1 MPTYEKPELLLKSA
15 LEKIVYFEARQE
27 QLLADSKRAKAE
39 SETLR
44 QQLEYARKCEM
55 ESSKTLAEMQTRLRH
70 MQAEKDQ
77 ALKKVETLRKER
89 AEWIEKILE
98 AAQIQTPQDT
108 PHDTFDLSQFI
119 ALLRGEVLSLKNN
132 LNPSAPALTPS
143 AEENS
148 PPLSAEDF
156 GSRFAAQGR
165 LDVSPEEQK
174 TLQANEKPL
183 DNHVLEFGIRELSSQ
198 DPGLRLR
205 TALRLKS
212 LGRPSAAPALGQAIH
227 AETNPEVLAALIDAF
242 SSFAKTEGLPL
253 VAPHADSP
261 HPKLRLAAIKALIR
275 MDAHAA
281 MPQLLAAL
289 EDTDANVR
297 RRATLWL
304 AGLSPEE
311 SLRLGSIALE
321 DFNPDVRAVAVYVL
335 SISQLQAAQP
345 KLLQALQDSNLKV
358 RNAAAKA
365 LSQSSQTDWSS
376 LPALEQA
383 QRQRALR
390 RLKYPHSTLPAVPTL
405 PAPAP
410 PCPPMA
416 QPAPTPPVETPPLA
430 PPILPQNHEAL
441 SAELLSALRSSL
453 RGKTQ
458 EELAS
463 LIQASPQNLAA
474 SLLALE
480 LQGQVIRRGQKYFIA

>member
-1 MPTYEKPELLLKSA
+1 M
-15 LEKIVYFEARQE
+15 
-27 QLLADSKRAKAE
+27 
-39 SETLR
+39 
-44 QQLEYARKCEM
+44 
-55 ESSKTLAEMQTRLRH
+55 
-70 MQAEKDQ
+70 
-77 ALKKVETLRKER
+77 
-89 AEWIEKILE
+89 
-98 AAQIQTPQDT
+98 
-108 PHDTFDLSQFI
+108 
-119 ALLRGEVLSLKNN
+119 
-132 LNPSAPALTPS
+132 
-143 AEENS
+143 
-148 PPLSAEDF
+148 
-156 GSRFAAQGR
+156 
-165 LDVSPEEQK
+165 
-174 TLQANEKPL
+174 
-183 DNHVLEFGIRELSSQ
+183 
-198 DPGLRLR
+198 
-205 TALRLKS
+205 
-212 LGRPSAAPALGQAIH
+212 H